1 MNASV
6 RWIVWGTIPLGAL
19 LGGVLATWIG
29 LLATMWVTVAGTIIA
44 VLWLLCSPLRTMRD
58 VPDS

>member
-29 LLATMWVTVAGTIIA
+29 LLATMWVTVAGTILA
-44 VLWLLCSPLRTMRD
+44 VL
-58 VPDS
+58 